1 MSTKAP
7 WRLGGGNRRYGTVGK
22 MNIGKRGCLLV
33 ASRARKT
40 GFEIQWEKIVG
51 EETRGLH
58 TTSHAQP
65 PQGDGRERKI
75 SNAPYSV
82 ENGLSRS

>member
-1 MSTKAP
+1 
-7 WRLGGGNRRYGTVGK
+7 

-75 SNAPYSV
+75 SNAPYSAAA
-82 ENGLSRS
+82 GGKCSCRLSKATEGVIGDIAP